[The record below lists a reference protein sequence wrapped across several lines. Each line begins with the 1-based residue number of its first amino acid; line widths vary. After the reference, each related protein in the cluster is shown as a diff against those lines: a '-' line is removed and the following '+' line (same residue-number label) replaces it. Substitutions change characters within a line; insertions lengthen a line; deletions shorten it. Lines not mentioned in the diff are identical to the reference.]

1 MKKGRDLFNV
11 AMWTY
16 YDAEVFELVR
26 TSLSEKIGEVNKNQI
41 ELYRVNGLSILR
53 KESGIQ
59 FKKIAKIM

>member
-11 AMWTY
+11 AMCTY

-41 ELYRVNGLSILR
+41 ELYRVNGLSIFR
-53 KESGIQ
+53 KESGVQ
-59 FKKIAKIM
+59 FKKIAKII